1 MIVWYRKMR
10 YQTGRTE
17 LTVTENSGK
26 VESLVPVE
34 AIASAI
40 LVLRGQRVILDA
52 DLAGLYGVTTRR
64 PNEQIRRNPGRFP
77 GDFVFQ
83 LDDEEKSEVVAKCD
97 HLPKLRFSPVLPYA
111 FTEHGALMAA
121 SVLNTPRAAEVSVY
135 VVRAFIKLREI
146 LYSHADL
153 AHKLDEL
160 ERRVDGHDE
169 EIGALIE
176 AIRQLL
182 APPDAPSRKLG
193 FRLRERRGRYYV
205 LPKE

>member
-1 MIVWYRKMR
+1 MAVIEKGDKIE
-10 YQTGRTE
+10 Q
-17 LTVTENSGK
+17 
-26 VESLVPVE
+26 SLAPVE

-52 DLAGLYGVTTRR
+52 DLARLYGVSTMRL
-64 PNEQIRRNPGRFP
+64 NEQVKRNKERFPADFMFRLSQEENQLLISQIAISKPGR
-77 GDFVFQ
+77 GGRR
-83 LDDEEKSEVVAKCD
+83 K
-97 HLPKLRFSPVLPYA
+97 LPYA

-121 SVLNTPRAAEVSVY
+121 SVLNTPRAVEVSVY

-146 LYSHADL
+146 LYSHSDL

-160 ERRVDGHDE
+160 ERRVDRHDE

-182 APPDAPSRKLG
+182 APPDSPNRKLG
-193 FRLRERRGRYYV
+193 FRLKERRGRYYV
-205 LPKE
+205 NKRSTEA